1 MITQETWYIK
11 QTDNIL
17 RERFGTVSAWMRKLD
32 SETKIRNCNHKIEYI
47 EIEEEPEEVKV
58 KEFAYSDVFAYSDI
72 NPYKSERIEKRITRE
87 LRQIIQNEEIAKEN
101 EKTKMFWLFRFLFSK
116 NENKDTEKYYK
127 REERERIIR
136 VRKYNERR
144 AKLIKD
150 QTPLKHYDYTVSTP
164 KLREDRNMG
173 ANHNTTKRKLKQ
185 IEVMKLQEIARKK
198 AHKILRKLKTMQ
210 QKGELTTDYLK
221 SLSIYITDIIS
232 DIEPYEAIDILNEL
246 QKDAFAMDQRKNI
259 PENESEKLMRYMDY
273 SNRLGCLRENGISY
287 KNLIT
292 KEQRELKEL
301 IKQKEEK

>member
-1 MITQETWYIK
+1 MRTKIEEETWYIK

-17 RERFGTVSAWMRKLD
+17 RERFGIVSTWMRKID
-32 SETKIRNCNHKIEYI
+32 NETKIKNCNRKIEYV
-47 EIEEEPEEVKV
+47 EIEEEPEEEVNVKD
-58 KEFAYSDVFAYSDI
+58 FAYSDT

-101 EKTKMFWLFRFLFSK
+101 EKTKMFWLFHFLFSK
-116 NENKDTEKYYK
+116 NENKDTVKYYK
-127 REERERIIR
+127 KQERERVIR
-136 VRKYNERR
+136 VREYKERQ
-144 AKLIKD
+144 AKLTKNK
-150 QTPLKHYDYTVSTP
+150 TPLKHYDYTVSTA

-210 QKGELTTDYLK
+210 QKGELTSEYLK

-259 PENESEKLMRYMDY
+259 PENGTEKLMRYMDY
-273 SNRLGCLRENGISY
+273 SNRLGCLREYGISY

>member
-17 RERFGTVSAWMRKLD
+17 RERFGTVSGWMRNID
-32 SETKIRNCNHKIEYI
+32 SETKIRNVNRKIEYV
-47 EIEEEPEEVKV
+47 EIEKEPEEEVKV
-58 KEFAYSDVFAYSDI
+58 KEFAYSDT

-127 REERERIIR
+127 REERERITR

-144 AKLIKD
+144 AKIIND
-150 QTPLKHYDYTVSTP
+150 QTPLKHYDYTVSTA

-246 QKDAFAMDQRKNI
+246 QKDAFAMDQRKNL

-273 SNRLGCLRENGISY
+273 SNRLGRLRENGISY

-292 KEQRELKEL
+292 KEQRKLKEL

>member
-1 MITQETWYIK
+1 MIEEETWYIK

-127 REERERIIR
+127 QQERERIIR
-136 VRKYNERR
+136 VRKYNERQ
-144 AKLIKD
+144 AKLIKN
-150 QTPLKHYDYTVSTP
+150 QTSLKHYDYTVSTA

-210 QKGELTTDYLK
+210 QKGELTSDYLK